1 MPFITLLRITALA
14 ILTLPAAA
22 STPPLLEGYA
32 AAAKAQ
38 QPSFAGFS
46 AQRGQAF
53 YNQEHHNADG
63 KATSCATCHNAN
75 PTQPGRNRNNKVLQP
90 MAPSANP
97 ARLQDAA
104 TVEKWFTR
112 NCQDVLQRACTPLEK
127 GDFISYLRSIP

>member
-1 MPFITLLRITALA
+1 MRHTILLRISALA

-22 STPPLLEGYA
+22 STVPLLEGYA

-46 AQRGQAF
+46 PQRGQAF
-53 YNQEHHNADG
+53 YNQEHPNADG

-75 PTQPGRNRNNKVLQP
+75 PAQPGRNRNNKVLQP